1 MGTHPT
7 LILVHDLSIS
17 LCKSA
22 VIIIVVH
29 ACHLISDIQ
38 EFYQYTLDDDSKS
51 AESKTEE
58 TLKLAERWQSHPPPV
73 PSEVAELAQK
83 SLDGVVCLIL

>member
-1 MGTHPT
+1 MQSN
-7 LILVHDLSIS
+7 DFY
-17 LCKSA
+17 SA
-22 VIIIVVH
+22 VLFVWTF
-29 ACHLISDIQ
+29 SDIQ

-73 PSEVAELAQK
+73 PSEFTELAQK
-83 SLDGVVCLIL
+83 SLDGVVCVKYVH